1 MRHPV
6 HFDPTTNVATLG
18 GQALVFHCHH
28 YNSILQKTIEDGL
41 GEEANHLLAIAAQ
54 EPVRRH
60 LAALSRTGDRDGVL
74 DTAASVFSELGFG
87 RLDFT
92 ALTRSGGAVTSPSSH
107 YALSWLAKFGER
119 VMPACQFTA
128 GFIAAAASV
137 AFDLPPER
145 VRVRE
150 SGCQAQGNAACH
162 FEVEVL

>member
-6 HFDPTTNVATLG
+6 DFDPATNVATLG

-28 YNSILQKTIEDGL
+28 YNSTLQKTIEDGL
-41 GEEANHLLAIAAQ
+41 GEEADYLLTIAAQ

-74 DTAASVFSELGFG
+74 DTAAGVFSELGFG

-92 ALTRSGGAVTSPSSH
+92 TLTRSGGTVAAPSSH

-119 VMPACQFTA
+119 TTPACQFTA

-137 AFDLPPER
+137 AFGLPPER

-150 SGCQAQGNAACH
+150 SRCQAQGSAACH
-162 FEVEVL
+162 FDVEVL